1 MNDSELAEFSN
12 QFDKVLSEFKSCY
25 ELLLK
30 EQLTKFNQAFEYE
43 SQNLKASERMSSLIM
58 LI

>member
-43 SQNLKASERMSSLIM
+43 SQNLKASRECLH
-58 LI
+58 